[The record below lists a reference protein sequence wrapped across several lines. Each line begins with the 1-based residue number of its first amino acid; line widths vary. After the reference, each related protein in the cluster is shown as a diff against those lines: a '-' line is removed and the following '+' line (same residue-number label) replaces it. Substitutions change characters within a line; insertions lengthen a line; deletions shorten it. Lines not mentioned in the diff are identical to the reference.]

1 MGQTTKTFCTQ
12 KAHPIKGKAFMM
24 KQTLGDYTYPD
35 VVSDIKGAYFGPI
48 KQTKG
53 VTMAERK
60 KEKIRRMF
68 KDFLTQY
75 QSHSLPNLE
84 YDSP

>member
-48 KQTKG
+48 K
-53 VTMAERK
+53 
-60 KEKIRRMF
+60 
-68 KDFLTQY
+68 
-75 QSHSLPNLE
+75 
-84 YDSP
+84 